1 MKRILAVCALALTA
15 GYVQAQTTAGRMMI
29 GGNVGYTTQES
40 EITMGDQKSKT
51 LNINPQVGYFVADN
65 LAVGLQVSYYNQ
77 KNNYPDP
84 FDTDGETENK
94 YNSTS
99 LLPFVRYYIFTPNE
113 KFAFYA
119 EALAGIGFT
128 TTDNEGFDEKIKG
141 RSFTAQ
147 LSPGFSYFF
156 NEKWALDLALS
167 GISYWSIDRD
177 TDLDREND
185 KSSQFTFGVSSLTP
199 SLGFRY
205 FMGK

>member
-1 MKRILAVCALALTA
+1 MKKILAVCALALTA

-29 GGNVGYTTQES
+29 GGNVGYTSQENESSLGGS
-40 EITMGDQKSKT
+40 EIKT
-51 LNINPQVGYFVADN
+51 VVINPQFGYFVTDN
-65 LAVGLQVSYYNQ
+65 FAVGLQVSYYNE
-77 KNNYPDP
+77 KVSMPDN
-84 FDTDGETENK
+84 FTGEEIENK

-99 LLPFVRYYIFTPNE
+99 VMPFARYYIFTPNE

-119 EALAGIGFT
+119 EAQAGIGFSK
-128 TTDNEGFDEKIKG
+128 TDSESFDQKYKG
-141 RSFTAQ
+141 RVFTAA

-156 NEKWALDLALS
+156 SEKWALDLELS
-167 GISYWSIDRD
+167 GISYLSNDRN
-177 TDLDREND
+177 TDSDVEND